1 MADEVLS
8 KSPLFTLFSSPTEYF
23 STRKPKLGFI
33 WLAVTLSIVSALM
46 EVIMVPYVLH
56 SPQYLQLFSK
66 MTSQQDAMA
75 KAIMPISTIVGGLIA
90 PWLSVV
96 VLGFLYWLLAK
107 LFGYSITY
115 RNAAALGAH
124 VALFQLIGV
133 VVSVI
138 VTVATGSY
146 VISLLSLGTMVPSS
160 GIMTN
165 ILSRISVFDIWAL
178 FIVTIGLAVYTG
190 GSKSKTVW
198 IGVVVWIL
206 SMFI

>member
-1 MADEVLS
+1 MTDEVLQ
-8 KSPLFTLFSSPTEYF
+8 KSPWFTLFSSPTQYF

-33 WLAVTLSIVSALM
+33 WMTVILSIVSALM
-46 EVIMVPYVLH
+46 EAAVYSYILR
-56 SPQYLQLFSK
+56 SPQYLQMFAK
-66 MTSQQDAMA
+66 MTAQQEAVV
-75 KAIMPISTIVGGLIA
+75 KTIMPISTIVGGLIA

-107 LFGYSITY
+107 LFGYSVTY

-124 VALFQLIGV
+124 VALFQMIGLA
-133 VVSVI
+133 VSVI

-146 VISLLSLGTMVPSS
+146 VASLLSLASVIPSS

-198 IGVVVWIL
+198 IGVIVWIL